1 MALFLFR
8 VLPSGS
14 MQDNISM
21 PCGWMV
27 SKTAYGKFAEA
38 RRRKIHLVVALVEVA
53 FEAKGDEG
61 HLALTQNLPTE
72 IVAGCQRVAEPLL
85 AGNTGVHDAQAV
97 ATRADAAQVVVML
110 VVETLETLSEEAEV
124 IVTTALLAN
133 LGEPTTMTA
142 GPGEELKRLAAA

>member
-8 VLPSGS
+8 VLPSGA
-14 MQDNISM
+14 MQDNINM

-38 RRRKIHLVVALVEVA
+38 RRRKIHLVVALVEVP

-61 HLALTQNLPTE
+61 HLALTKNLPTKNLP
-72 IVAGCQRVAEPLL
+72 VAEPLL

-97 ATRADAAQVVVML
+97 ATRGDVAQVVVML
-110 VVETLETLSEEAEV
+110 VAETLETLSEEAEV